1 MALADTF
8 YIKQFLGWDIIL
20 VTAGSLFSFNWSLIF
35 VISACYA
42 IVVVVSAVAMLK
54 IKVSAVFLRG
64 FWMWLP
70 YTNVCISD
78 RYSIF
83 IFAIK
88 SFVKRVLLYEILA
101 LFSVFLSSHLKWVL
115 SPLRPFATTSY
126 LWSVP
131 GWYFSMW
138 SLSLGITWV
147 WAWAVTT
154 SEQPAPYSRRQLK
167 VEFLAGD
174 AVVSRSFGHLFHF
187 GTPSRLLP
195 ILGPH
200 DSEYLYFG
208 DW

>member
-54 IKVSAVFLRG
+54 IKVSAVFSRG
-64 FWMWLP
+64 FWLWLP

-101 LFSVFLSSHLKWVL
+101 LFSVSCLLISSGFWAPFAPLQLPRIYGLCLADISRCGRCHWVL
-115 SPLRPFATTSY
+115 
-126 LWSVP
+126 P
-131 GWYFSMW
+131 GS
-138 SLSLGITWV
+138 GPG
-147 WAWAVTT
+147 
-154 SEQPAPYSRRQLK
+154 Q
-167 VEFLAGD
+167 
-174 AVVSRSFGHLFHF
+174 
-187 GTPSRLLP
+187 SRLLNNQ
-195 ILGPH
+195 PH
-200 DSEYLYFG
+200 IADDSSRSHSLQVTQSSVGRLAICFTSALQVGFYG
-208 DW
+208 S